1 MLPLRLNTP
10 QGPPRHLSPGESAIK
25 TKGVETAQRA
35 KTLAAQAWNPHK
47 DGRKEAVSQKKKK
60 KSLEF
65 TLIVVGYLSVYT
77 VDSQPIAVV
86 SWFEREWLL

>member
-1 MLPLRLNTP
+1 MD
-10 QGPPRHLSPGESAIK
+10 QW
-25 TKGVETAQRA
+25 A

-47 DGRKEAVSQKKKK
+47 EGRREAVSQKKKNQEK

-65 TLIVVGYLSVYT
+65 TLIVVGYTSVYT
-77 VDSQPIAVV
+77 RVDSRPIAVV

>member
-1 MLPLRLNTP
+1 MEEKKPCL
-10 QGPPRHLSPGESAIK
+10 K
-25 TKGVETAQRA
+25 K
-35 KTLAAQAWNPHK
+35 
-47 DGRKEAVSQKKKK
+47 KKKK